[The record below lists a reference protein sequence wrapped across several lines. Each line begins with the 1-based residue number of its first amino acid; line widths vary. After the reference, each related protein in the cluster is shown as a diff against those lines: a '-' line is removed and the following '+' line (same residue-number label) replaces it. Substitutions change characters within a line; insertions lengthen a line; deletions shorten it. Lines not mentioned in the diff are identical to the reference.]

1 MVARGQ
7 KETWAVGLRR
17 CWNAAA
23 QANHLPDRYLA
34 WQSISLAAPG
44 VNNFRLEFDE

>member
-23 QANHLPDRYLA
+23 QANHFICLTD
-34 WQSISLAAPG
+34 I
-44 VNNFRLEFDE
+44 